1 MPSPRPLALALTV
14 AAALAAAPAAHAAS
28 AGDIDARVDIALNR
42 LLADSVTAQALAER
56 ALAVLVFP
64 QIVKAGFG
72 IGGQYGEGA
81 LRQNDATVGYYSIA
95 SASFGFQAGA
105 QAYAEA
111 IFFMTPGVARL
122 SPPLEGLRDRR
133 RRQRRRGEPG
143 GGGRR
148 HLDHAPAADRR
159 LRLRPAGPDGRRH
172 HRGLEDQPD
181 PPEVAPIRTSR
192 ARIND

>member
-111 IFFMTPGVARL
+111 IFFMTPESLDYLRRSKGFEIGADANVAVVNQGVAVDATSTTL
-122 SPPLEGLRDRR
+122 QQPIVAFVFGQQGLMAGATIEGSK
-133 RRQRRRGEPG
+133 
-143 GGGRR
+143 
-148 HLDHAPAADRR
+148 
-159 LRLRPAGPDGRRH
+159 
-172 HRGLEDQPD
+172 
-181 PPEVAPIRTSR
+181 ISR
-192 ARIND
+192 IHPK